1 MSAPQITGLIC
12 IVLLTLWSLRVL
24 VVQGRHRSSTARE
37 SATAPMVATSSTIG
51 GSHTPAAVHVEATE
65 SLNDTTISV
74 VIAYGWITALSTG
87 FGVVPLMFAVGTHRQ
102 NIWLGVANA
111 IASGMMFAA
120 SGTLVHEGWTAEAA
134 GVTHWG
140 LSGQVRLGLG
150 FVGGVIFVL
159 FLAKVIDTHDM
170 GVGDLQGAG
179 ARRALL
185 VMAVMTLHSFAEGVG
200 IGVAFG
206 GAEGHKLGS
215 FISMSL
221 AIHNVPEGLAI
232 AVVLIPRGVS
242 FISATGWAI
251 FSSLPQPLV
260 AIPVFMLVSAALPWL
275 PVGLGFA
282 AGAMMYVGFF
292 ELLPEAMLLISGKL
306 TMMWMVLAASL
317 MLVLQNVATGESLM
331 A

>member
-1 MSAPQITGLIC
+1 M
-12 IVLLTLWSLRVL
+12 L
-24 VVQGRHRSSTARE
+24 VVQSRHRSA
-37 SATAPMVATSSTIG
+37 AAAHGPAAPVATISAAAD
-51 GSHTPAAVHVEATE
+51 GSAALTADDERATGIP
-65 SLNDTTISV
+65 NDTSISV

-87 FGVVPLMFAVGTHRQ
+87 FGVVPLMFAVGTRRQ
-102 NIWLGVANA
+102 YIWLGVANA

-120 SGTLVHEGWTAEAA
+120 SGTLVHEGWTAETA
-134 GVTHWG
+134 GVTHWS
-140 LSGQVRLGLG
+140 LSGQARLGLG
-150 FVGGVIFVL
+150 FMGGVVFVL
-159 FLAKVIDTHDM
+159 FLARFIDTHDM

-242 FISATGWAI
+242 FVSATGWAI

-282 AGAMMYVGFF
+282 AGAMLYVGFF
-292 ELLPEAMLLISGKL
+292 ELLPEATSLISWKMTL
-306 TMMWMVLAASL
+306 MWMVLAASL
-317 MLVLQNVATGESLM
+317 MLVLQNVATGESLIV
-331 A
+331 